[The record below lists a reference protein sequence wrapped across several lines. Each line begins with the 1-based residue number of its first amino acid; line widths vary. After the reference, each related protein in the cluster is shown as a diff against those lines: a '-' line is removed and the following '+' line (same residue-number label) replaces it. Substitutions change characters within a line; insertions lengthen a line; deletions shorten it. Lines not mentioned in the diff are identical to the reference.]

1 VYVTQSTITD
11 NPSGTLVTVYATLKL
26 AVTDFGESI
35 TTVPTAPPAPA
46 PDPAVTGLPVQLAN
60 AYPAFARVAVTVT
73 ASFNAYQL
81 WSPVTSFAAGVSV
94 NVPAPDGFTNPV
106 TACCVPNVTVYVA
119 AVEGAVTV

>member
-26 AVTDFGESI
+26 AVRDFGPSI

-73 ASFNAYQL
+73 ASFNPYQL
-81 WSPVTSFAAGVSV
+81 RPPSTIGAGLNV

-106 TACCVPNVTVYVA
+106 TACCVPNVTV
-119 AVEGAVTV
+119 